1 MLTPERIV
9 YYLIER
15 GYVGLDTVVDG
26 DFLVVDY
33 RRRNRNFQI
42 ICRKRPGL
50 FVKQVQS
57 MEPEP
62 ISTLQREANCYWLVQ
77 TQPALAPLARMM
89 PKFVGYDPLRHV
101 LAIEL
106 LGGAE
111 TLTEYQRR
119 LGRLPQALTA
129 ELGGLLGNYH
139 RDLGAWIME
148 SQYRALFPQ
157 AVPWILTFHKMRP
170 EYFRPLSA
178 GNARLLE
185 LVQSYTEFH
194 EALDTLH
201 AEWKVNGLVHG
212 DMKWENC
219 LVQTKLLS
227 SDHAM
232 PQDGGNPA
240 ITLKLVDWE
249 MADLGDP
256 CWDVGAL
263 LQSFLV
269 FWILSLPLAGQVEP
283 AQLIEMAQHPLNDMQ
298 PSIRSFWR
306 GYRGAMSLDAGKA
319 KDLLLRCVRFSGAR
333 MIQSTFECLY
343 FAPDITPQAICLL
356 QVSLNILK
364 DPAGALENLLGI
376 RGSDA

>member
-1 MLTPERIV
+1 MLTPDRIV

-15 GYVGLDTVVDG
+15 GYVSLDAVVDG

-42 ICRKRPGL
+42 ICRKRRGL

-57 MEPEP
+57 MEAEP
-62 ISTLQREANCYWLVQ
+62 ISTLQREANCYWLAQ
-77 TQPALAPLARMM
+77 TQPALAPLAAMM

-106 LGGAE
+106 LDEAE
-111 TLTEYQRR
+111 TLSEHHRR
-119 LGRLPQALTA
+119 LGRLPESLTA
-129 ELGGLLGNYH
+129 QLGGMLGSYH
-139 RDLGAWIME
+139 RGLGKWIMD
-148 SQYRALFPQ
+148 SQYRSLFPQ
-157 AVPWILTFHKMRP
+157 AIPWILSFHKMRP
-170 EYFRPLSA
+170 EYFRPFSA

-194 EALDTLH
+194 EILDTLRG
-201 AEWKVNGLVHG
+201 EWQVNGLVHG

-219 LVQTKLLS
+219 LVQTRES
-227 SDHAM
+227 A
-232 PQDGGNPA
+232 
-240 ITLKLVDWE
+240 TLKLVDWE

-283 AQLIEMAQHPLNDMQ
+283 AQLVDMAQHPLNNMQ

-306 GYRGAMSLDAGKA
+306 GYRGAMLLDAAGA
-319 KDLLLRCVRFSGAR
+319 KDLLLQCVRFSGAR
-333 MIQSTFECLY
+333 MIQSAFECLY
-343 FAPDITPQAICLL
+343 FAPDLTPQAICLL
-356 QVSLNILK
+356 QVSLNILQ
-364 DPAGALENLLGI
+364 DPSGVLENLLGI
-376 RGSDA
+376 RASDA